1 MNDFCY
7 LCFQREK
14 RNVPIYYTEERKKE
28 DQEEDHLLQM
38 YTMLKDS
45 EANKKEEV
53 HYLYDFKLFFLRS
66 FSLSKYWLFH
76 SITI

>member
-1 MNDFCY
+1 M
-7 LCFQREK
+7 
-14 RNVPIYYTEERKKE
+14 PIYYTEERKKE

-66 FSLSKYWLFH
+66 FSLSKY
-76 SITI
+76 